1 MSRARGKSTPKK
13 IHIKLHVIP
22 ESAEEGA
29 RSVLIKTTP
38 GLLIRAK
45 DAPNVVMDCGACG
58 ERLIQGCR
66 SNQVAN
72 MVLKCSGCGAFN
84 ETVEG

>member
-1 MSRARGKSTPKK
+1 MSRTRGKATPKK

-22 ESAEEGA
+22 EPAEGT
-29 RSVLIKTTP
+29 RSVLIKTNP
-38 GLLIRAK
+38 GLVISAT

-66 SNQVAN
+66 SNQVVN
-72 MVLKCSGCGAFN
+72 IVLRCTACGVFN
-84 ETVEG
+84 ESVEG